1 MAMSDI
7 PDTDDRK
14 TRRGSRRT
22 QTIAK
27 RYVFHANT
35 HKKVDTVFF
44 LGYNSWY
51 YYTHQAL

>member
-14 TRRGSRRT
+14 IRRGSRRT

-44 LGYNSWY
+44 LGYNS
-51 YYTHQAL
+51 